1 MDGEQEMRQSKFKRI
16 CVFCGSSQ
24 GKKRSYQ
31 DAAVELGQ
39 ELVSRNIDLVYGGG
53 SVGLMGLVSQ
63 AVHDGGRHVIGVI
76 PKTLMPREITG
87 ETVGEV
93 KAVAD
98 MHQRKAEMARR
109 SDAFIA
115 LPGGYGTLEELLE
128 VITWAQLG
136 IHDKPVGLLN
146 VDGYYNS
153 LLSFIDKAVE
163 EGFIS
168 PGARHIIVSAPT
180 AKELVKKLEVG
191 LLNVD
196 GYYNSLLSFID
207 KAVEEG
213 FISPGARHIIVSAP
227 TAKELVKKLEEYFPC
242 HERVASKL
250 NWEMEQL
257 GYSSI
262 PMHPPTSLSTTDIHR
277 YMVKK
282 SESRLP
288 MKGCQGHRRKTS
300 LTFHRYEDVVGKVYP
315 DLDLSHIAIP
325 NFEGEEIDA
334 NQESGEDTSTKE
346 APTEQASN
354 EEAPAIAEPTS
365 ASEEIILDPP
375 PTLEELAL
383 AMAVINAVVVD
394 DSDH

>member
-1 MDGEQEMRQSKFKRI
+1 MFVLDQCHLCKCKENRDRESRRKGNRECSSQMEGEQEVGQSRFKRI

-31 DAAVELGQ
+31 EAAVELGK
-39 ELVSRNIDLVYGGG
+39 ELVSSNIDLVYGGG

-63 AVHDGGRHVIGVI
+63 AVHEGGRHVIGVI

-168 PGARHIIVSAPT
+168 PS
-180 AKELVKKLEVG
+180 
-191 LLNVD
+191 
-196 GYYNSLLSFID
+196 S
-207 KAVEEG
+207 
-213 FISPGARHIIVSAP
+213 RHIIVSAP
-227 TAKELVKKLEEYFPC
+227 TAKELVKKLEEYFPR

-257 GYSSI
+257 GYSSKI
-262 PMHPPTSLSTTDIHR
+262 EI
-277 YMVKK
+277 
-282 SESRLP
+282 SR
-288 MKGCQGHRRKTS
+288 
-300 LTFHRYEDVVGKVYP
+300 
-315 DLDLSHIAIP
+315 
-325 NFEGEEIDA
+325 
-334 NQESGEDTSTKE
+334 
-346 APTEQASN
+346 
-354 EEAPAIAEPTS
+354 
-365 ASEEIILDPP
+365 
-375 PTLEELAL
+375 
-383 AMAVINAVVVD
+383 
-394 DSDH
+394 